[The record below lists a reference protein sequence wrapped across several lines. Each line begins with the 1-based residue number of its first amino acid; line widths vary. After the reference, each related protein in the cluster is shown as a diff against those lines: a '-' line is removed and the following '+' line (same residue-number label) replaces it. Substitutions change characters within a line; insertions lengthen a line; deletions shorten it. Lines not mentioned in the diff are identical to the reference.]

1 MTKNLVRAAAVTI
14 TAGLLLTPT
23 AANADE
29 AEPASLNPLSLTAV
43 CDDGEAFLEYVI
55 EPHPD
60 AETTIS
66 TATWKYSYQGASVG
80 EAHGIYAGPFTGRL
94 PWHTLAEE
102 GDGWVMREY
111 GIPVDD
117 IDLYFSAKT
126 LRGDD
131 ELARIEVTVDEAELE
146 NPCGPPAPLDVVVA
160 PVLPAGVEYPVTECG
175 AGPEDVPLPE
185 DTEAITY
192 SLVGGDIVAT
202 VNTGYTFGWFGQIGN
217 SVPWTVTATAGNY
230 FGYYDAV
237 TEMGALALDPQCEDG
252 ATGPDTAAPVATPA
266 ASPVAAPAVAPA
278 AAPVAAPAAAP
289 VAAVVAPVKVLPNTG
304 PTTVAVVSA
313 LAGVLVAA
321 GVTILL
327 VRRRLL
333 RQG

>member
-1 MTKNLVRAAAVTI
+1 MTKNLVRAVAVTI

-23 AANADE
+23 AATADE

-66 TATWKYSYQGASVG
+66 SATWKYSYQGTPVG
-80 EAHGIYAGPFTGRL
+80 QAHGIFDVPFTGRL

-111 GIPVDD
+111 GILVDD
-117 IDLYFSAKT
+117 IDLYFSART
-126 LRGDD
+126 LHGED
-131 ELARIEVTVDEAELE
+131 ELARITVTVDEAELE

-160 PVLPAGVEYPVTECG
+160 PVLPAGVEYPVTACG
-175 AGPEDVPLPE
+175 AGPEDVQLPV
-185 DTEAITY
+185 DTEAIGY
-192 SLVGGDIVAT
+192 SLVGGSIVAT
-202 VNTGYTFGWFGQIGN
+202 VNPGYTFGWFGQIGN
-217 SVPWTVTATAGNY
+217 PAPWTVTATAGNY

-252 ATGPDTAAPVATPA
+252 ATGPDTAAPVAAPV
-266 ASPVAAPAVAPA
+266 ASPVAAPVAA
-278 AAPVAAPAAAP
+278 GAAPVAAPATAP
-289 VAAVVAPVKVLPNTG
+289 VAAVVAPVKVLAYTG

-321 GVTILL
+321 GVAILL